1 MDIFLRILNFI
12 LASIP
17 NWLGFP
23 TELIKKKKER
33 KDFQKNKLK
42 KNKEKKKNR
51 KSVDLLR
58 SNYELQ
64 QFIN

>member
-23 TELIKKKKER
+23 TELIKKRKKGFSKEQIEKEQR
-33 KDFQKNKLK
+33 
-42 KNKEKKKNR
+42 EKKKTEN
-51 KSVDLLR
+51 
-58 SNYELQ
+58 Q
-64 QFIN
+64 

>member
-23 TELIKKKKER
+23 TELIKKKKKGFSKE
-33 KDFQKNKLK
+33 QIE
-42 KNKEKKKNR
+42 KNKEKKKKKR

>member
-23 TELIKKKKER
+23 TELIKKER

-42 KNKEKKKNR
+42 KNKEKRKKNRR
-51 KSVDLLR
+51 KSVDL
-58 SNYELQ
+58 
-64 QFIN
+64 F

>member
-33 KDFQKNKLK
+33 IFKRTN
-42 KNKEKKKNR
+42 
-51 KSVDLLR
+51 
-58 SNYELQ
+58 
-64 QFIN
+64 

>member
-1 MDIFLRILNFI
+1 

-23 TELIKKKKER
+23 TELIKKKRKKGFSKEQIEKEQR
-33 KDFQKNKLK
+33 
-42 KNKEKKKNR
+42 EKKKNR